1 MEVLGRKG
9 LERRAESLSGVGDV
23 GLPTRVFFPL
33 RQTWVPAFEAVIQLA
48 FIAPRYNF
56 AIPAQAGT
64 HRAAG
69 VELSDG
75 TRSQKAIK
83 LRCLWKHGSRPAPGW
98 REKVI
103 AES

>member
-1 MEVLGRKG
+1 M
-9 LERRAESLSGVGDV
+9 AA
-23 GLPTRVFFPL
+23 
-33 RQTWVPAFEAVIQLA
+33 WVPASEAVIQLA
-48 FIAPRYNF
+48 FIARSLQITPSRRPSAHGPRSVG
-56 AIPAQAGT
+56 QAGT
-64 HRAAG
+64 HSAAG

-103 AES
+103 AEP